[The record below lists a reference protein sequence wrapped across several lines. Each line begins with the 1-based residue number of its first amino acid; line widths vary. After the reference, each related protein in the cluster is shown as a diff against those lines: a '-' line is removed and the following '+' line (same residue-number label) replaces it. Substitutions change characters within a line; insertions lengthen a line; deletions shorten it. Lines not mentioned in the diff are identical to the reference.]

1 MKLRL
6 LVCFVVVL
14 PLFALTA
21 TPSSAGSDGFTF
33 SVNAVTPPPGLDT
46 DLNLFHGETVSII
59 AAGRAHYG
67 FEGAAPC
74 VGTPVTDPNGVRYLN
89 GTTCPPKIDP
99 LAFLPTAP
107 IGKLLAQVG
116 NGPWFSVGTHL
127 EFQPSTG
134 GHLRLLYNDAT
145 WSDNSGSYHVD
156 IGIRPTRKDE
166 CKDNDFHRFPQH
178 FKNQGQCVSF
188 VNHEMHKN

>member
-14 PLFALTA
+14 PMFVLTA
-21 TPSSAGSDGFTF
+21 TPTIAGSNGFTF
-33 SVNAVTPPPGLDT
+33 SVQAVTPPPGLDT
-46 DLNLFHGETVSII
+46 GFDLFKGETVSIT
-59 AAGRAHYG
+59 ASGRAHYG
-67 FEGAAPC
+67 FEGEATC

-99 LAFLPTAP
+99 LAFLPSAP
-107 IGKLLAQVG
+107 IGKLLAEVG
-116 NGPWFSVGTHL
+116 SGPWFAVGTHF

-145 WSDNSGSYHVD
+145 WSDNSGAYKVVVE
-156 IGIRPTRKDE
+156 IRPTSKDE
-166 CKDNDFHRFPQH
+166 CKDNGFKRFPQH

-188 VNHEMHKN
+188 VNHEMHEH